1 MCKANVELMNHL
13 LLHCPI
19 ARDLWGLF
27 TLPSW
32 TQLGNAQFC
41 SCYAGDW
48 RSEVLLLYVSGGAF
62 GKRGII
68 QIFEGNELSLPNLKF
83 LFLKTL

>member
-1 MCKANVELMNHL
+1 MCKANGESMNHL

-32 TQLGNAQFC
+32 TQLGMLNAVLAMLEIGGVRCC
-41 SCYAGDW
+41 SYMSQVVHLE
-48 RSEVLLLYVSGGAF
+48 REQSF
-62 GKRGII
+62 
-68 QIFEGNELSLPNLKF
+68 KF
-83 LFLKTL
+83 LKEMNYHCQILSSYF